1 MLADFAYFY
10 ALHQPDAM
18 VSVVSMV
25 RRSSVVVS
33 FLCGA
38 VLFREHNL
46 KNGIVKELVD
56 GKEAEK
62 GYYVDGSYEDARQ

>member
-46 KNGIVKELVD
+46 RFKAFDLAFILV
-56 GKEAEK
+56 GMFFLWL
-62 GYYVDGSYEDARQ
+62 GSR

>member
-46 KNGIVKELVD
+46 RSKVFDLAFILV
-56 GKEAEK
+56 GMFFLWL
-62 GYYVDGSYEDARQ
+62 GSR